1 MTLETES
8 NLHYNLLKFFALW
21 RKIAQIIHDDSI
33 LKGVKL
39 LKWWKPQTMT
49 RTCQKAQQAF
59 DENNFYCKYRKTN
72 QNCSF

>member
-8 NLHYNLLKFFALW
+8 NLHYNLLKSFALW

-39 LKWWKPQTMT
+39 LKWWKPQTTT
-49 RTCQKAQQAF
+49 RTRQKAQQAF
-59 DENNFYCKYRKTN
+59 DENNFYCKYGKTN